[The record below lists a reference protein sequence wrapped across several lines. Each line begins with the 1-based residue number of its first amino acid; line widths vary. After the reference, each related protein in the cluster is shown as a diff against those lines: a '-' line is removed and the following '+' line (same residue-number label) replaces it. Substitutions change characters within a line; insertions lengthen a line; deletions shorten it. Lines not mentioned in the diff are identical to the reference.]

1 MLNYPRAPSEPRGH
15 LEKQEKDQ
23 RKIKECKSATKS
35 RRRRNNGAITI
46 SKGRDPHIR
55 TALTLQTKK
64 VSWRSFALFHRIW
77 TITGNE
83 PCLVAPKEFAFI
95 RAGRRLMPFTAGHI
109 AENRL
114 AFVLNFTPYSI
125 YGNEAGDF
133 LLAWGDF
140 LLLFLLR
147 VPCAQPEIQKKH
159 LACRARCLL
168 SQTSSFRKQCL
179 HFLPRKGNNKQQH
192 LYTGRGEITSHSTPF
207 RVTEPSSARFGR
219 FGCFTTLI
227 KSDPGHTARK
237 QLHWNNLVLRDG
249 SKIGFNFTY
258 NAYWLCLRRENP
270 HRMSMERA
278 IGTPIL
284 TEKAEKGE
292 KGPKRDRAQRAE
304 PCDAPAH
311 DEMGDHY

>member
-1 MLNYPRAPSEPRGH
+1 MLNYPRAPSEPRGQ

-55 TALTLQTKK
+55 TALPLQTKK

-133 LLAWGDF
+133 LLAWRF
-140 LLLFLLR
+140 
-147 VPCAQPEIQKKH
+147 P
-159 LACRARCLL
+159 
-168 SQTSSFRKQCL
+168 SSF
-179 HFLPRKGNNKQQH
+179 
-192 LYTGRGEITSHSTPF
+192 
-207 RVTEPSSARFGR
+207 PSSRTMRTTRDPEKTSGMPR
-219 FGCFTTLI
+219 QVFTFPYFFISETM
-227 KSDPGHTARK
+227 SSFSP
-237 QLHWNNLVLRDG
+237 
-249 SKIGFNFTY
+249 SKG
-258 NAYWLCLRRENP
+258 
-270 HRMSMERA
+270 
-278 IGTPIL
+278 
-284 TEKAEKGE
+284 K
-292 KGPKRDRAQRAE
+292 
-304 PCDAPAH
+304 
-311 DEMGDHY
+311 